1 MNNSISI
8 TRQNV
13 TLASAQRA
21 LAGNSQ
27 GNFAVVAF
35 RVDTEDNVKAELPTA
50 TGLTIVFDPDLTV
63 MGDDEQW
70 WFLQRVYTPEG
81 RTLYGRAHG
90 ANEQVKFNDNK
101 FFCATSDSDSDFVEN
116 GYYLYYAC
124 VQFPSDV
131 AVGDEFDIT
140 IKTSGTEENYDGEVF
155 PVEFKCVNSDLDATD
170 RAAQDTWTKAHIMQ
184 GKITIVE

>member
-8 TRQNV
+8 TRQNI

-21 LAGNSQ
+21 LAGNRA

-63 MGDDEQW
+63 MGDEEQW
-70 WFLQRVYTPEG
+70 WFLERIYTPDG
-81 RTLYGRAHG
+81 RRLQGRAHG

-101 FFCATSDSDSDFVEN
+101 FFCATSDSNSNFVEN
-116 GYYLYYAC
+116 GYYLYYVC
-124 VQFPSDV
+124 VQFPDDV

-140 IKTSGTEENYDGEVF
+140 ILTSGTEENYDGEVF
-155 PVEFKCVNSDLDATD
+155 PVEFKCVNADLGATD
-170 RAAQDTWTKAHIMQ
+170 QATQNAWTAAHIMQ
-184 GKITIVE
+184 GKITIIA

>member
-8 TRQNV
+8 TRQNM

-21 LAGNSQ
+21 VKDNREGI
-27 GNFAVVAF
+27 FAVVAF
-35 RVDTEDNVKAELPTA
+35 RVDTEDNTPAELPIA
-50 TGLTIVFDPDLTV
+50 TGLTIIFDSRLTV

-70 WFLQRVYTPEG
+70 WFLQKVYTPEG

-90 ANEQVKFNDNK
+90 ANEQVKYNDNK
-101 FFCATSDSDSDFVEN
+101 FFCATGDDKTWTDT

-124 VQFPSDV
+124 VQFPDDV
-131 AVGDEFDIT
+131 AVGDEFNIT
-140 IKTSGTEENYDGEVF
+140 IETSGTEENYDGEVF
-155 PVEFKCVNSDLDATD
+155 PVEFKCVNSDLEGTDQAT
-170 RAAQDTWTKAHIMQ
+170 QNTWTASHIMQ

>member
-8 TRQNV
+8 TRQNM

-21 LAGNSQ
+21 VKDNREGI
-27 GNFAVVAF
+27 FAVVAF
-35 RVDTEDNVKAELPTA
+35 RVDTEDNTPAELPNA
-50 TGLTIVFDPDLTV
+50 TGLTIVFDSRLTV
-63 MGDDEQW
+63 MGDDEEW
-70 WFLQRVYTPEG
+70 WFLQKVYTPEG
-81 RTLYGRAHG
+81 RVLYGRAHG

-101 FFCATSDSDSDFVEN
+101 FFCATGDDKTWEDT

-124 VQFPSDV
+124 VQFPANV

-155 PVEFKCVNSDLDATD
+155 PVEFKCVNADLEDTDQAT
-170 RAAQDTWTKAHIMQ
+170 QNTWTAGHIMQ

>member
-8 TRQNV
+8 TRQNI

-21 LAGNSQ
+21 LAGNTA

-70 WFLQRVYTPEG
+70 WFLSKVYSPDG
-81 RTLYGRAHG
+81 RILGSRAHG

-101 FFCATSDSDSDFVEN
+101 FFCATSDSDSDFIDN

-124 VQFPSDV
+124 VQFPDDV
-131 AVGDEFDIT
+131 AVGDEYNIT

-155 PVEFKCVNSDLDATD
+155 PVEFKCVNADLDATD
-170 RAAQDTWTKAHIMQ
+170 RAAQNTWTAGHIMQ
-184 GKITIVE
+184 GKITIIA

>member
-8 TRQNV
+8 TRQNI

-21 LAGNSQ
+21 LAGNTE

-50 TGLTIVFDPDLTV
+50 TGLTIEFDPDLTV
-63 MGDDEQW
+63 MGDDEEW
-70 WFLQRVYTPEG
+70 WFLQKVYTPEG

-90 ANEQVKFNDNK
+90 ANEQVKYNDNK
-101 FFCATSDSDSDFVEN
+101 FFCATSDSNSNFVDT

-124 VQFPSDV
+124 VQFPNDV

-140 IKTSGTEENYDGEVF
+140 IKTSGTDVNYDNETF
-155 PVEFKCVNSDLDATD
+155 DVEFKCVNADLDGTDQAT
-170 RAAQDTWTKAHIMQ
+170 QNTWTASHIMQ
-184 GKITIVE
+184 GKITIIA